1 MIKMQNLQV
10 NLHVEFTFTNVGFKE
25 SLALKVNR
33 KVKTYFLSLGN
44 WIEELDLIFNGRGK
58 LIV

>member
-1 MIKMQNLQV
+1 M
-10 NLHVEFTFTNVGFKE
+10 NLHVEFTFTNVEFKK